1 MIKFRPLIIAT
12 SVMMIA
18 MPHIFGQSSLTLV
31 GSVPGFSVPLGFAP
45 APNYSAVN
53 RISLAPGQ
61 IVTLQVTGLKTVLP
75 VGQIIRATTLP
86 LPTTLLGISVTI
98 SQVVRGG
105 TNVIEPA
112 PVVALSQVNYCS
124 SSATAGG
131 CVNNVTYVTVQIPFE
146 LLSAVPTQIGISDNG
161 QDFGPFDATP
171 TTDNIHVVTTCD
183 TGAVFSNC
191 QAAATHADG
200 SLVSASS
207 PAKASEVI
215 VIYAFGLGQTMP
227 AVKTGSATPT
237 PAPVLDPASR
247 LGARTLELQYDFRPN
262 AEPSRPFNVLTGV
275 ISPTPPTAPVILLA
289 PVFVGLTP
297 GQVGL
302 YQINIQLPSTF
313 PAAVVSCTTLVVGTG
328 NPAYPP
334 AFVQS
339 NLTIDIGGVT
349 SFDGAAICIQP
360 AQ

>member
-1 MIKFRPLIIAT
+1 MVLVCLCAVLINLSPL
-12 SVMMIA
+12 
-18 MPHIFGQSSLTLV
+18 FGQSSLTLV
-31 GSVPGFSVPLGFAP
+31 GSVPGFSVPLGFTP
-45 APNYSAVN
+45 APNYSSVN

-61 IVTLQVTGLKTVLP
+61 IVTLQVTGMKTVLP

-183 TGAVFSNC
+183 TGTVFSNC

-215 VIYAFGLGQTMP
+215 VIYAFGLGQTTP

-247 LGARTLELQYDFRPN
+247 LGSGRTLELQYDFRPN
-262 AEPSRPFNVLTGV
+262 AEPSRPFNILTGV
-275 ISPTPPTAPVILLA
+275 ISTTPPTAPAILLA

-302 YQINIQLPSTF
+302 YQINVQLPSAF
-313 PAAVVSCTTLVVGTG
+313 PAAVLPCTTLSVCTG
-328 NPAYPP
+328 NPAFCPLP
-334 AFVQS
+334 IQS

-360 AQ
+360 GQ